1 MPTWVGFHSGH
12 LQHSSTRRVIAT
24 MTDTSQSAPAL
35 AGDPVADALR
45 RTRLRRMKAVALGLL
60 VVAAVVWAVTR
71 DRGGF
76 WGFVNAGA
84 EASMVG
90 AMADWFA
97 VTALFRHPLGVPV
110 PHTALIPKR
119 KDDFGRS
126 LEEFF
131 AENFLQEQVI
141 RERLAAADI
150 ASRVGVWLADPV
162 HARRVA
168 QEAAT
173 VVALAL
179 RRLKDEDVAAVVQE
193 VLIPRFVAEP
203 ISPVAGG
210 LLQEVVAD
218 NAHHGLVDLA
228 LEEAHRWLVHNQE
241 TFTDIVGERAPRWTP
256 ERINEMVTNRLHL
269 EVVRWVADIRAD
281 PGHHARQALDSL
293 LAQLAQD
300 LLTDPTTQERAENLK
315 RRVLEQPQTL
325 VTGMSLWSA
334 FRRALL
340 EALDDVD
347 GQLRERITR
356 ELAAFG
362 ARIGTDEAL
371 RARLD
376 AWGAD
381 FAVWAVGRYGEE
393 LTSVITATIER
404 WDGQEAARR
413 IELHVG
419 RDLQFIRIN
428 GTIVGGLVGVVIHAV
443 SLVL

>member
-1 MPTWVGFHSGH
+1 MT
-12 LQHSSTRRVIAT
+12 AT
-24 MTDTSQSAPAL
+24 SLSAPAL
-35 AGDPVADALR
+35 VAGDPAADAVR

-60 VVAAVVWAVTR
+60 VLAAVVYVVTL
-71 DRGGF
+71 DKGGF

-110 PHTALIPKR
+110 PHTALIPRR

-150 ASRVGVWLADPV
+150 AGRVGAWLADPT

-173 VVALAL
+173 VVALGL

-193 VLIPRFVAEP
+193 VLIPRFIAEP
-203 ISPVAGG
+203 IAPVAGG

-241 TFTDIVGERAPRWTP
+241 TFTDIVGERAPKWAP
-256 ERINEMVTNRLHL
+256 ERLNEVVTNRLHL

-281 PGHHARQALDSL
+281 PDHHARRALDSL
-293 LAQLAQD
+293 LAQLAED
-300 LLTDPTTQERAENLK
+300 LLNDPATQERAENLK

-340 EALDDVD
+340 DALDDVD

-362 ARIGTDEAL
+362 ARIGTDDAL
-371 RARLD
+371 RGRLD

-381 FAVWAVGRYGEE
+381 FAVWAIGRYGEE

-428 GTIVGGLVGVVIHAV
+428 GTIVGGLVGVIIHAV

>member
-1 MPTWVGFHSGH
+1 MDRFPFLPVTGP
-12 LQHSSTRRVIAT
+12 STRRVIGT
-24 MTDTSQSAPAL
+24 MTSLTAPAL
-35 AGDPVADALR
+35 VAGDPAADAVRL
-45 RTRLRRMKAVALGLL
+45 TRLRRMKAVALGLL
-60 VVAAVVWAVTR
+60 VFAAVVYVATLNQ
-71 DRGGF
+71 GGF

-110 PHTALIPKR
+110 PHTALIPRR

-150 ASRVGVWLADPV
+150 ARRVGAWLSEPAN
-162 HARRVA
+162 AGRVA
-168 QEAAT
+168 AEGAS
-173 VVALAL
+173 VVAIGL
-179 RRLKDEDVAAVVQE
+179 RRLKDEDVAALVEE
-193 VLIPRFVAEP
+193 VLIPRFIAEP

-218 NAHHGLVDLA
+218 NAHHGLVDLV
-228 LEEAHRWLVHNQE
+228 LEEGHRWLVHNQE
-241 TFTDIVGERAPRWTP
+241 TFTDIVGERAPWWAP
-256 ERINEMVTNRLHL
+256 ERLNDAVTNRLHL
-269 EVVRWVADIRAD
+269 EAVRWLADIRAD
-281 PGHHARQALDSL
+281 PDHHARQALDSL

-300 LLTDPTTQERAENLK
+300 LLTDPATQERAENLK
-315 RRVLEQPQTL
+315 RRVLEQPQT
-325 VTGMSLWSA
+325 VATGMSLWSA
-334 FRRALL
+334 FRRALI

-347 GQLRERITR
+347 GPLRERAAR

-362 ARIGTDEAL
+362 ARVGTDDAM

-404 WDGQEAARR
+404 WDGHEAARR